1 MEQSV
6 KIKVLSFAVV
16 GVLVAL
22 MVLYTKEL
30 AVFFNTIEL
39 RTLLIGSELV
49 MGLLLAGVLFQFKDR
64 FQPLNRHLPEI
75 VSISV
80 AGLLFAP
87 LLGSLFNRIPGQSQY
102 ESFSFISE
110 QAYLASG
117 YGYMR
122 AQTNK
127 PTGWM
132 LQVSDKKGTY
142 RFKYKKQPYFPITK
156 PGEQVQLPVR
166 QGLFGVRVVELK

>member
-6 KIKVLSFAVV
+6 KIKVLSFVAVGALV
-16 GVLVAL
+16 GA
-22 MVLYTKEL
+22 MVLYTKEF
-30 AVFFNTIEL
+30 AVFFNTIEIKA
-39 RTLLIGSELV
+39 LLIGSLTV
-49 MGLLLAGVLFQFKDR
+49 AGLLIAGGIYGLKER
-64 FQPLNRHLPEI
+64 FQPINRHLPEI

-87 LLGSLFNRIPGQSQY
+87 LLGSLLNRMPGKTHY
-102 ESFSFISE
+102 ESFTFISE
-110 QAYLASG
+110 QAFIASG

-142 RFKYKKQPYFPITK
+142 RFKYKKHSKKECRPD
-156 PGEQVQLPVR
+156 
-166 QGLFGVRVVELK
+166 

>member
-22 MVLYTKEL
+22 MVLYTREL

-49 MGLLLAGVLFQFKDR
+49 MGLLFAGVLFRFRDR
-64 FQPLNRHLPEI
+64 FQPLSRHLPEI

-87 LLGSLFNRIPGQSQY
+87 LLGSLLNRLPGKSQY
-102 ESFSFISE
+102 ESFTFVSE
-110 QAYLASG
+110 QPYLASG

-122 AQTNK
+122 AQSNK

-132 LQVSDKKGTY
+132 LQVSDKKGAY

-156 PGEQVQLPVR
+156 PGELVQLPVR